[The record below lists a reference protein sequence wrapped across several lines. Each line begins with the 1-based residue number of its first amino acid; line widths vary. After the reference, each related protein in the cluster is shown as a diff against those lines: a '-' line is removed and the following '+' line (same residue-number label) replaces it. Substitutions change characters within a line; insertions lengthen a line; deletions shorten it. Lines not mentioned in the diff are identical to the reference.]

1 MASLL
6 IVAQS
11 GSGLAGGLL
20 DCLRRVD
27 SGGRYHLLPSDSFC
41 NPNGR
46 GEHKAE
52 NAYVYVPSYA
62 DDECMIPDLWE
73 ARRVFQQ
80 FTRLWPH
87 KLVLLSSALIYGTG
101 AARQSLVSEDYSA
114 PGQGRSDISGRW
126 KSLEAL
132 AQECWNGST
141 PFTILRPTTVLP
153 SPALLSRRIM
163 RPMAVTLAGH
173 DPMLQLLGLED
184 LARAILCAVRSTGS
198 GVFNVA
204 PDGVVPLHAAIKLAQ
219 GYRLPLPRTW
229 QQLVRYAE
237 SLEYL
242 RYPWTVSNQKIKDQ
256 LGFMPRQS
264 SAEVARASR
273 QQNSAHSGRKL
284 AQAPAEFDDF
294 GMDRS
299 YIERL
304 SGTVFKFLSNRYW
317 RIEAKG
323 IEHIPGQGRA
333 ILVGTHRGFIPWDAV
348 MTLHLVLENT
358 GRIPRYLTHPGLLK
372 FPFISNFMTK
382 LGGVVA
388 CQQSA
393 DSILARDELLGV
405 FPEGVQ
411 GAFTPYRQTYQ
422 LRSFGRDSFVK
433 LALRHRAPI
442 IPYVTVGSAEIYP
455 IFAQIK
461 SRHWT
466 RYSEWPCLPIST
478 FPLLPL
484 PLPTKWHLQFLPA
497 INLHER
503 YGQEAAQNPA
513 IIREISAEVRLQMQ
527 HAVEAITRRRR
538 SWFWGSVFQPEKG
551 S

>member
-1 MASLL
+1 MASLV
-6 IVAQS
+6 IVAHS
-11 GSGLAGGLL
+11 GNGWAADLR
-20 DCLRRVD
+20 DCLRRVES
-27 SGGRYHLLPSDSFC
+27 SGQYHLLATDSFC
-41 NPNGR
+41 NPNDR
-46 GEHKAE
+46 GERKAE

-62 DDECMIPDLWE
+62 DDECMIPDLCE
-73 ARRVFQQ
+73 ARQVFQQ
-80 FTRLWPH
+80 FMRLWPH

-101 AARQSLVSEDYSA
+101 TARQCLVSEDYSA
-114 PGQGRSDISGRW
+114 PGQGRSEIAGRW

-132 AQECWNGST
+132 GQECWNGST

-163 RPMAVTLAGH
+163 RPVTITLAGH
-173 DPMLQLLGLED
+173 DPMLQLLGMED
-184 LARAILCAVRSTGS
+184 LARAVLCALRGSGS

-204 PDGVVPLHAAIKLAQ
+204 PDGVVPLHAAIKLAH
-219 GYRLPLPRTW
+219 GYRLPLPRTC

-237 SLEYL
+237 SLQYL
-242 RYPWTVSNQKIKDQ
+242 RYPWTVSNQKIKEQ

-264 SAEVARASR
+264 SAEVARAS
-273 QQNSAHSGRKL
+273 QQPSSAHS
-284 AQAPAEFDDF
+284 AQWSAKPATEFDDF

-304 SGTVFKFLSNRYW
+304 SRTVFKFLSNRYW
-317 RIEAKG
+317 RIEVKG
-323 IEHIPGQGRA
+323 LEHVPGQGRA

-348 MTLHLVLENT
+348 MTLHLVLQNT

-372 FPFISNFMTK
+372 FPFISNFITK

-388 CQQSA
+388 CQESA
-393 DSILARDELLGV
+393 ESILARDELLGV

-411 GAFTPYRQTYQ
+411 GAFTPYRQAYQ
-422 LRSFGRDSFVK
+422 VRSFGRDTFVK
-433 LALRHRAPI
+433 LALRHHAPI

-461 SRHWT
+461 SRRWT

-484 PLPTKWHLQFLPA
+484 PLPTKWHLQFLAA

-503 YGQEAAQNPA
+503 YGPEAAQNPA
-513 IIREISAEVRLQMQ
+513 IIREISSAVRCQMQ
-527 HAVEAITRRRR
+527 QAVNAMITRRR
-538 SWFWGSVFQPEKG
+538 SWFRGSVFQSDPL
-551 S
+551 